1 MMRALILAALV
12 LVCGSASALTP
23 QDETLTPDQEL
34 RYRSMIHELR
44 CLVCQNQ
51 TIADSSA
58 DLAGDLRRE
67 VRQHI
72 AAGASD
78 DDVRRYVTDRYGDF
92 VLYKPP
98 LTTRTAVL
106 WIGPFMLVG
115 FGLLVVIRILRRPRA
130 VATPAPSAET
140 ARLRQLL
147 DEEER

>member
-1 MMRALILAALV
+1 MRALILAAL
-12 LVCGSASALTP
+12 LFVCASATALTP

-67 VRQHI
+67 VREHI

-98 LTTRTAVL
+98 MSARTAVL
-106 WIGPFMLVG
+106 WVGPFLLVA
-115 FGLLVVIRILRRPRA
+115 FGLLIVVRILRRPRA
-130 VATPAPSAET
+130 VATPAPSADAT
-140 ARLRQLL
+140 RLRHLL